1 MTNEEKLRSF
11 QTITMEETRKK
22 GNEEL
27 KAYTESVNQSFEE
40 YKAMKEQQA
49 ELTLK
54 AERDNLYREKN
65 KAVSLEQ
72 IQLRHAYTKR
82 YEELKGK
89 LFVEVQDKLAEY
101 MELPEY
107 EKLLE
112 KLVRKNKE
120 FAGEEEVI
128 IYIDPADA
136 ERKSSLQAATGVML
150 TVSEYSFGGGIRAVL
165 PQRNVLIDDS
175 FQTRLKEAMEN
186 FSFKGGNE

>member
-11 QTITMEETRKK
+11 QTITMEEARKK

-27 KAYTESVNQSFEE
+27 KAYTESFNQSFEE

>member
-11 QTITMEETRKK
+11 QTITMEEARKK
-22 GNEEL
+22 GNAEL
-27 KAYTESVNQSFEE
+27 EAYKESVDQSFAE
-40 YKAMKEQQA
+40 YKEMKEQQA

-54 AERDNLYREKN
+54 AERENLYREKN

-72 IQLRHAYTKR
+72 IQLRHAYTKC

-101 MELPEY
+101 METPEY

-112 KLVRKNKE
+112 KMIRKNKE
-120 FAGEEEVI
+120 FAGDEEI
-128 IYIDPADA
+128 TIYIDPADA
-136 ERKSSLQAATGVML
+136 ERRGALQASTGVML

-165 PQRNVLIDDS
+165 PKRNVLIDDS